1 VNGEVALNVQPAGFD
16 QLGQAPAQETVIE
29 RESVVGRSTHRLA
42 DNSESRLPLRSAM
55 LEQALVEMIGGS
67 ALEPAVLNDA
77 QERTLTRECR
87 PGFYWETA
95 RVPWLY
101 GPVQNL
107 REQLDRQ
114 LPKTQ
119 GRLASPTT
127 DNWKI
132 GNHHLGAIDADVVRK
147 PEQGAQFVRIPR
159 GNPDDRMLDR
169 SCCRAKRIDGLDQ
182 PVPPVLAR
190 RVPVEPG
197 DPITR

>member
-1 VNGEVALNVQPAGFD
+1 
-16 QLGQAPAQETVIE
+16 
-29 RESVVGRSTHRLA
+29 
-42 DNSESRLPLRSAM
+42 
-55 LEQALVEMIGGS
+55 
-67 ALEPAVLNDA
+67 
-77 QERTLTRECR
+77 
-87 PGFYWETA
+87 
-95 RVPWLY
+95 LY